1 MEAQTHLDNLMSF
14 VSLIQEEDYEEA
26 RKLIEPILAVEP
38 NNKFIKEFQNLLP
51 LVEKKIENEE
61 SSEESQESDTQDEYN
76 FEEHL
81 DSPNSSSE
89 ESEEEQESHLSTAP
103 SEC

>member
-1 MEAQTHLDNLMSF
+1 M
-14 VSLIQEEDYEEA
+14 
-26 RKLIEPILAVEP
+26 EP

-51 LVEKKIENEE
+51 LVEKKSNFNAVENEE
-61 SSEESQESDTQDEYN
+61 SSDESEESDTQDEYN